1 MPIKNLD
8 NSLFSEDK
16 NKKNKKEKNKI
27 NPEAFLNSEN
37 ASDIQESI
45 NNFMDNLPPEVLEQ
59 FNNLSADLY
68 PKLENMNL
76 GDLFNVEVNRVEF
89 NTPSLMRLFKIL
101 TKFNSKELEEKEISA
116 KIDELSSFLEN
127 KLANNN
133 ENNEVKEEIDL
144 NKLANDK
151 IKEIASYEDDVLSV
165 LVEPF
170 NKDEFINEINFKLEE
185 NNYIL
190 TDLNNIDL
198 INPLTNNK
206 LDLANAIMVYG
217 INEISCNSILG
228 DRVLLYLNKEDRSN
242 YIILYAYKSDN
253 KYQFYIPK
261 KTNYG
266 LFNIEDKFVLK
277 KVKQAFFRYKNVKSC
292 LEEIES
298 IFVLKNEVKMP
309 LLNIGEIIKDNPYY
323 SGDSLIKIGSFNFKN
338 DSEEFRI
345 KFDISDLNL
354 PFYIKIKANWQEEKI
369 NDFVNKI
376 KEYDFNSAILNN
388 FELKFNNLKNYLYI
402 EL

>member
-127 KLANNN
+127 KLTNNN
-133 ENNEVKEEIDL
+133 NNSEVKEEIDL

-190 TDLNNIDL
+190 TDLTNIDL
-198 INPLTNNK
+198 INPITNNK

-253 KYQFYIPK
+253 KYHFYIPK

-266 LFNIEDKFVLK
+266 LFNIEDKFIIK

-292 LEEIES
+292 LEEMES
-298 IFVLKNEVKMP
+298 IFVLKNNILNP
-309 LLNIGEIIKDNPYY
+309 LLNIGKIIKDNPYY
-323 SGDSLIKIGSFNFKN
+323 SGDSLIKIGNFNFKN

-354 PFYIKIKANWQEEKI
+354 PFYIKIKATWQEEKI

-376 KEYDFNSAILNN
+376 KEYDFNLSILNN

>member
-1 MPIKNLD
+1 
-8 NSLFSEDK
+8 
-16 NKKNKKEKNKI
+16 
-27 NPEAFLNSEN
+27 
-37 ASDIQESI
+37 
-45 NNFMDNLPPEVLEQ
+45 
-59 FNNLSADLY
+59 
-68 PKLENMNL
+68 
-76 GDLFNVEVNRVEF
+76 
-89 NTPSLMRLFKIL
+89 
-101 TKFNSKELEEKEISA
+101 
-116 KIDELSSFLEN
+116 
-127 KLANNN
+127 
-133 ENNEVKEEIDL
+133 
-144 NKLANDK
+144 
-151 IKEIASYEDDVLSV
+151 
-165 LVEPF
+165 
-170 NKDEFINEINFKLEE
+170 
-185 NNYIL
+185 
-190 TDLNNIDL
+190 
-198 INPLTNNK
+198 
-206 LDLANAIMVYG
+206 MVYG

-298 IFVLKNEVKMP
+298 IFILKNEVKMP
-309 LLNIGEIIKDNPYY
+309 LLNIGEIIKDNPYS

>member
-190 TDLNNIDL
+190 TDLTNIDL
-198 INPLTNNK
+198 INPITNNK

-266 LFNIEDKFVLK
+266 LFNIEDKFILK

-292 LEEIES
+292 LEEMES
-298 IFVLKNEVKMP
+298 IFILKNEVKMP

-354 PFYIKIKANWQEEKI
+354 PFYIKIKATWQEEKI

-376 KEYDFNSAILNN
+376 KEYDFNLSILNN

>member
-388 FELKFNNLKNYLYI
+388 FELKFNNLKKYLYI

>member
-217 INEISCNSILG
+217 TNEISCNSILG

>member
-190 TDLNNIDL
+190 TDLTNIDL
-198 INPLTNNK
+198 INPITNNK

-228 DRVLLYLNKEDRSN
+228 DRVLLYLNKEDKSN

-266 LFNIEDKFVLK
+266 LFNIEDKFILK

-292 LEEIES
+292 LEEMES

>member
-277 KVKQAFFRYKNVKSC
+277 KVKQAFFRYKNVKS
-292 LEEIES
+292 
-298 IFVLKNEVKMP
+298 
-309 LLNIGEIIKDNPYY
+309 
-323 SGDSLIKIGSFNFKN
+323 
-338 DSEEFRI
+338 
-345 KFDISDLNL
+345 
-354 PFYIKIKANWQEEKI
+354 
-369 NDFVNKI
+369 
-376 KEYDFNSAILNN
+376 
-388 FELKFNNLKNYLYI
+388 
-402 EL
+402 

>member
-190 TDLNNIDL
+190 TVLNNIDL